1 MDSARLKALHA
12 VLRASYDAL
21 IRIREAGLP
30 DGVGTDTAFAIGE
43 ATGVLSKAKG
53 LLGRDIDDVRRSS
66 SGASQ
71 DGQR

>member
-1 MDSARLKALHA
+1 MDIAHLRAPHA

-53 LLGRDIDDVRRSS
+53 LLGRDTDDAGRST
-66 SGASQ
+66 GE
-71 DGQR
+71 